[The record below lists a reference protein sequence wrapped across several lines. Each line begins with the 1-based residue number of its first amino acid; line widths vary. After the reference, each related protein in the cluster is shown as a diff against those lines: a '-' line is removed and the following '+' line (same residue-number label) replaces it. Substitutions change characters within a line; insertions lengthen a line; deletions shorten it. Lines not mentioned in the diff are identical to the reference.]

1 MQRWISRGL
10 DLGSI
15 TGIEAEDGGG
25 GKEYKVRV
33 RRLTVKVE
41 ELN

>member
-1 MQRWISRGL
+1 VQRWISRGL

-25 GKEYKVRV
+25 EAKNIK
-33 RRLTVKVE
+33 
-41 ELN
+41 